1 MTIEQLDS
9 LFDRLFPICRS
20 ISGHG
25 LRESLAIFAE
35 QMPLHLE
42 STPSGTQVFDW
53 TVPHEWHIESATL
66 TAPDGRVVADFADH
80 NLRVVNYSA
89 PMIGKVS
96 LEALRPQLH
105 TLPQQPDLIPYVTSY
120 YQPNWGFCLTHNE
133 LNQLIPGEYQVR
145 IDSQFTPGEINYGS
159 TLLAGDTAQEFL
171 LSSYLCHP
179 SMANNELSGP
189 LVLLGLYQRLL
200 RWPKR
205 RFSYRFVLA
214 PETIGSLCYLDR
226 YGEHLKQHCIGGL
239 VLTCLGGP
247 ETALSIKLA
256 RNEHCL
262 LNQLVRRLASERP
275 QQWKIREFT
284 PCHGSDERQYCSP
297 GFNLPVAQ
305 AARTVYGA
313 FAEYHTSGDTKEFM
327 QVDQLVAAIDQL
339 EQLLLQ
345 HENAGVF
352 ARTNPYG
359 EPQLGRRGLY
369 PNMNSPHSHAKSTD
383 SLLDGRT
390 QLMAMQWILNLAD
403 GQHTLP
409 QMAHRA
415 GMPLSTLL
423 AVVPRLEEADLIRFT
438 AMQPE
443 EKPCR

>member
-1 MTIEQLDS
+1 MTTEQLDS

-20 ISGHG
+20 ISGAG

-35 QMPLHLE
+35 QMPLQLE

-53 TVPHEWHIESATL
+53 TVPHEWHIDSATL

-89 PMIGKVS
+89 PVEGRYS
-96 LEALRPQLH
+96 LEALRPRLH
-105 TLPQQPDLIPYVTSY
+105 TLPHLPDLIPYVTSY

-133 LNQLIPGEYQVR
+133 LAQLAPGDYQVR
-145 IDSQFTPGEINYGS
+145 IDSRFQAGEINYG
-159 TLLAGDTAQEFL
+159 TALLGGESRQEFL

-189 LVLLGLYQRLL
+189 LVLLGLYHRLA

-214 PETIGSLCYLDR
+214 PETIGSLCYLHR
-226 YGEHLKQHCIGGL
+226 YGEHLKSHCIGGL

-247 ETALSIKLA
+247 ASALSVKLA
-256 RNEHCL
+256 RQEECL
-262 LNQLVRRLASERP
+262 LNQLVRQLASEQPER
-275 QQWKIREFT
+275 WVVREFT

-297 GFNLPVAQ
+297 GFDLPVVQ
-305 AARTVYGA
+305 AARTVYGN

-327 QVDQLVAAIDQL
+327 QISRLIEAIDQL

-352 ARTNPYG
+352 ERTNPYG
-359 EPQLGRRGLY
+359 EPQLGKRGLY
-369 PNMNSPHSHAKSTD
+369 PNLNSPASYSKSSD
-383 SLLDGRT
+383 QLLDGRT

-403 GQHTLP
+403 GRHTLL
-409 QMAHRA
+409 QMVRRA
-415 GMPLSTLL
+415 RMPLATLL
-423 AVVPRLEEADLIRFT
+423 AVVPLLEEAELIRFT
-438 AMQPE
+438 APQ
-443 EKPCR
+443 CR